1 VQLGRFVE
9 ALRSV
14 EAVLGRRKGTAD
26 DYVLRAK
33 IRWAVGMVGP
43 GNIDL
48 GIAKTLQSD
57 HPEVV
62 MFGRRCLGN
71 AEGLYAKAKEL
82 ADAGDDVRAVKVL
95 NQVADFTPEDVKVP
109 IMRAACKRRLK
120 DFVGALQDYDE
131 CSFRHFREVHVGRRA
146 LDQAASKL
154 RSRVISRRGED
165 TGGLGVAV
173 PGGLGRGAGREGAR
187 GGGDVVL
194 AAASGQ
200 VADGENTTGVENSA
214 SDALAGG
221 GDVGKVSGKEREQDT
236 PADVG
241 ETKRGGGGGDGD
253 NAKVEP
259 GRAAGSES
267 PFPPLSESVNTAE
280 RETNPPRISTT
291 EASRIEEDME
301 MQVDCERLADEEL
314 RRRFRLAIP
323 HAGPDP
329 TYTLRRL
336 EPQQQQEKE
345 QAPPQRLSR
354 EQQQQNV
361 LLSSTLSGGIPS
373 EGKGGLLNTAIIEGE
388 RGQKSQGE
396 GKEREGYSEPPY
408 ITRQR
413 CLVLN
418 DWALSLFE
426 VGEYEKAVYALDL
439 AIDGDRASALATG
452 GAMESKF
459 FLNRQGICCLK

>member
-1 VQLGRFVE
+1 ELEGLSRALKRALFVCPNHKGLHAMRGEVHRRLQDLRTAVGCLRLAVRMDKSALNVRQRLAEQGMVWLDGGDREAALACFEEACTVDGANASVHFCKTVALVKLGRFVE

-71 AEGLYAKAKEL
+71 AEGLYARAKEL

-120 DFVGALQDYDE
+120 DFVGALRDYDE

-154 RSRVISRRGED
+154 RSRASSRRGED
-165 TGGLGVAV
+165 PGGLGVAV
-173 PGGLGRGAGREGAR
+173 PGGLGRGAGIEGAR

-200 VADGENTTGVENSA
+200 VVDGENTEGVENSA

-221 GDVGKVSGKEREQDT
+221 GDVGKVSGEKGEQDT
-236 PADVG
+236 PAGVG
-241 ETKRGGGGGDGD
+241 KTKRWGGGGDGD
-253 NAKVEP
+253 NATVEP
-259 GRAAGSES
+259 GRAGGSKS
-267 PFPPLSESVNTAE
+267 PFPPLSESINTAE
-280 RETNPPRISTT
+280 RGTNPLGISTT

-301 MQVDCERLADEEL
+301 MQV
-314 RRRFRLAIP
+314 
-323 HAGPDP
+323 
-329 TYTLRRL
+329 
-336 EPQQQQEKE
+336 
-345 QAPPQRLSR
+345 
-354 EQQQQNV
+354 
-361 LLSSTLSGGIPS
+361 
-373 EGKGGLLNTAIIEGE
+373 
-388 RGQKSQGE
+388 
-396 GKEREGYSEPPY
+396 
-408 ITRQR
+408 
-413 CLVLN
+413 
-418 DWALSLFE
+418 
-426 VGEYEKAVYALDL
+426 
-439 AIDGDRASALATG
+439 
-452 GAMESKF
+452 
-459 FLNRQGICCLK
+459 